1 MGTWCTGITPAQH
14 AGGPGFN
21 PQRVHMWEGW
31 CSRRSRRIL
40 SSESKLTRRKQL
52 FCLDVSF
59 VYLRGAV
66 SRSALRLPGLRF
78 CCWIFWANESAFA
91 ALPTMKQA
99 DMQSSLGIFQNNFA
113 YSECMAFGSHETF
126 DALMR
131 SSFGIVQDN
140 LAYSGCTAFD
150 NHSIFACKYAKFTR
164 HITI

>member
-1 MGTWCTGITPAQH
+1 MVSHPLSLREALGSIPSVSTGGKDGAPGDR
-14 AGGPGFN
+14 GGSF
-21 PQRVHMWEGW
+21 
-31 CSRRSRRIL
+31 

-59 VYLRGAV
+59 VYLWGAV